1 MLSYF
6 RKIRIQTAC
15 CISSILAHLLVVQA
29 MGLFAH
35 YDFAAAV
42 GNPQPVMVDL
52 AEPGAPAPAAA
63 APAQEPSH
71 SDPAPETASA
81 ATEKAQEAEAKTPPS
96 EEAAAEPESEQE
108 PVQSEKQVA
117 DAKPTEVPA
126 AADKKQPAP
135 APAAHPAP
143 ASAQA
148 VASAASTNLG
158 AVSGFVGSN
167 YEKLSYRITMRG
179 LPIGSAEL
187 ESKNVNGITTI
198 TLRVKSTP
206 AISTFYPVDDV
217 VETQQ
222 ISGLYV
228 MATIKQHE
236 GNFRSDETFT
246 INQRTRSVRWYDLV
260 HPRIMTT
267 TVPNNQVMDSLSG
280 IYYLRARDL
289 QVGRNETL
297 HIYDAET
304 YAEVP
309 VEILRK
315 EEIRLPNLKK
325 VPTLV
330 VRPLQKTAGIFR
342 RTGDLLIWMTDD
354 RFKVPVRID
363 TTMALGK
370 VTCELVSAENGKD
383 VKGER

>member
-6 RKIRIQTAC
+6 RKMRIQTAC
-15 CISSILAHLLVVQA
+15 CISSILVHLLVVQA

-42 GNPQPVMVDL
+42 GNPKAVLVDL
-52 AEPGAPAPAAA
+52 AGPGAPEPAAA
-63 APAQEPSH
+63 APEQQPSRIE
-71 SDPAPETASA
+71 PAPQTAGA
-81 ATEKAQEAEAKTPPS
+81 TTEKAQEAQAKAPAP
-96 EEAAAEPESEQE
+96 EQAPAEPESEPE
-108 PVQSEKQVA
+108 TESDNHPAE
-117 DAKPTEVPA
+117 AKPTDLATP
-126 AADKKQPAP
+126 ADKKQVAAP
-135 APAAHPAP
+135 SAPHPVP
-143 ASAQA
+143 ASAQTQ
-148 VASAASTNLG
+148 ASAASSNLG

-187 ESKNVNGITTI
+187 ESKNENGITTI

-206 AISTFYPVDDV
+206 AISSFYPVDDV

-228 MATIKQHE
+228 MAKIKQHE
-236 GNFRSDETFT
+236 GDFRSDETFT

-260 HPRIMTT
+260 HPRIVTT

-309 VEILRK
+309 VEILRR

-370 VTCELVSAENGKD
+370 VSCELVSAESGKGEKD
-383 VKGER
+383 VKP

>member
-1 MLSYF
+1 
-6 RKIRIQTAC
+6 
-15 CISSILAHLLVVQA
+15 
-29 MGLFAH
+29 
-35 YDFAAAV
+35 
-42 GNPQPVMVDL
+42 
-52 AEPGAPAPAAA
+52 
-63 APAQEPSH
+63 
-71 SDPAPETASA
+71 
-81 ATEKAQEAEAKTPPS
+81 
-96 EEAAAEPESEQE
+96 
-108 PVQSEKQVA
+108 
-117 DAKPTEVPA
+117 
-126 AADKKQPAP
+126 
-135 APAAHPAP
+135 
-143 ASAQA
+143 
-148 VASAASTNLG
+148 
-158 AVSGFVGSN
+158 VSGFVGSN

-187 ESKNVNGITTI
+187 ESKNENGITTI

-206 AISTFYPVDDV
+206 AISSFYPVDDV

-228 MATIKQHE
+228 MAKIKQHE
-236 GNFRSDETFT
+236 GDFRSDETFT

-260 HPRIMTT
+260 HPRIVTT

-309 VEILRK
+309 VEILRR

-370 VTCELVSAENGKD
+370 VSCELVSAESGKGEKD
-383 VKGER
+383 VKP